1 MILVLFN
8 WLFILCTLS
17 MLGLVIVASLGRKL
31 PETRATLT
39 IDQAV
44 MVGLVAL
51 TTLCNIISLWSP
63 MNIKINI
70 IISGLIIIGLS
81 VYRKEALLII
91 KKWQYEYRQQHLL
104 SKAAFLL
111 IIFIAIIKTAG
122 PSLVDDEGGYH
133 LPLIRWIE
141 HFPVVP
147 GIANIEDRM
156 GFNPSIY
163 MTNAYFSM
171 GWLFPGGLYD
181 VNSFLFI
188 IFGYS
193 FISGFNRFMKND
205 FQYLLSGL
213 VQVGTLVFLFR
224 AYLTTMDADFI
235 YLYGSIYLLIIFM
248 QKMETD
254 TLAKPDFAVFVF
266 MSLFTFIITNKFII
280 GLLAP
285 LPLWL
290 LFLWFK
296 ETRFVFSGSI
306 ILICLAILIPWTLRN
321 YYISGYLVYPLFFID
336 LFSAEWKVPRS
347 LAMGQYYYVLEYAK
361 MEITQPFNEYFNHNY
376 TWKVW
381 FPLWFERVWG
391 LAIGKII
398 ILLTPLS
405 TLLIL
410 YHCLSIRKE
419 GRQRSY
425 VILLLFLL
433 MATLVWLLRAPA
445 IRFAWGWLLPM
456 YVISLGL
463 LLQKWLLKYQIL
475 LKMALIVLLFTSLI
489 RSSIASV
496 VEFPDI
502 TKHWLYPTPVEIGN
516 MHTTI
521 SWNEN
526 ELKISE
532 DNFCRGIQPP
542 CLPRYYHPG
551 LRPRGKKITDGFK
564 IITSNE

>member
-17 MLGLVIVASLGRKL
+17 MLGLIIAASFGRKL
-31 PETRATLT
+31 PETLATLT

-63 MNIKINI
+63 MNIQVNI
-70 IISGLIIIGLS
+70 IISVLIVIGFFI
-81 VYRKEALLII
+81 YRKEAFFII
-91 KKWQYEYRQQHLL
+91 KKWQYEYKQQHLL
-104 SKAAFLL
+104 SKIAFLL
-111 IIFIAIIKTAG
+111 LIIIAIIKTTG

-147 GIANIEDRM
+147 GIAN
-156 GFNPSIY
+156 
-163 MTNAYFSM
+163 AYFSM
-171 GWLFPGGLYD
+171 GWLFSGGLYD

-188 IFGYS
+188 IFGYA
-193 FISGFNRFMKND
+193 FISGFNRFVKND
-205 FQYLLSGL
+205 FRYLLSGL
-213 VQVGTLVFLFR
+213 VQVGALVFLFR

-248 QKMETD
+248 QKIETG
-254 TLAKPDFAVFVF
+254 TLAKADFAALVF
-266 MSLFTFIITNKFII
+266 MSLFTFIITNKFIV
-280 GLLAP
+280 GLLVP
-285 LPLWL
+285 LPIWL
-290 LFLWFK
+290 LFLWLKNRHFL
-296 ETRFVFSGSI
+296 FSGSLI
-306 ILICLAILIPWTLRN
+306 ITCVAMVGVWVLRN
-321 YYISGYLVYPLFFID
+321 YYLSGYLVYPLFFID
-336 LFSAEWKVPRS
+336 IFPVDWKVPRT
-347 LAMGQYYYVLEYAK
+347 LAMGQYHYVLEYAK

-376 TWKVW
+376 TWKAW
-381 FPLWFERVWG
+381 FPVWFERVWG
-391 LAIGKII
+391 LAVGKVI

-405 TLLIL
+405 ILLIL
-410 YHCLSIRKE
+410 YHSLSIPKE

-425 VILLLFLL
+425 IILLLFLL

-463 LLQKWLLKYQIL
+463 LLQKWLLKHQVL
-475 LKMALIVLLFTSLI
+475 FKMALLALLFTSLM

-496 VEFPDI
+496 IEFPDI

-532 DNFCRGIQPP
+532 DNFCRGLQPP
-542 CLPRYYHPG
+542 CLPRYYHPA
-551 LRPRGKKITDGFK
+551 LRLRGEKITDGFK

>member
-17 MLGLVIVASLGRKL
+17 MLGLVIAVLLGRKL
-31 PETRATLT
+31 IETPATLT

-63 MNIKINI
+63 MNIQVNI
-70 IISGLIIIGLS
+70 VISALIVIGLFI
-81 VYRKEALLII
+81 YRKEAFFII
-91 KKWQYEYRQQHLL
+91 KQWQHEYRQQHLL
-104 SKAAFLL
+104 SKMAFLL
-111 IIFIAIIKTAG
+111 IIFIAIIKTTG

-188 IFGYS
+188 VFGYA
-193 FISGFNRFMKND
+193 FISGFNRFVKND

-213 VQVGTLVFLFR
+213 VQVGALVFLFR

-235 YLYGSIYLLIIFM
+235 YLYGSIYLLIIFI
-248 QKMETD
+248 QKIEMD
-254 TLAKPDFAVFVF
+254 TFAKPDFAAFVF

-290 LFLWFK
+290 LFLWLK
-296 ETRFVFSGSI
+296 KNRFAFSGRI
-306 ILICLAILIPWTLRN
+306 IFTCLVILIPWMLRN
-321 YYISGYLVYPLFFID
+321 YYLSGYLVYPLFFID
-336 LFSAEWKVPRS
+336 PFSADWKVPRT

-381 FPLWFERVWG
+381 FPVWLERVWG
-391 LAIGKII
+391 LVVGKVI

-410 YHCLSIRKE
+410 YHCLSIPKE

-463 LLQKWLLKYQIL
+463 LLQKWLLKRQVL
-475 LKMALIVLLFTSLI
+475 FKTALITLLFTSLI
-489 RSSIASV
+489 RSGIASV
-496 VEFPDI
+496 IEFPDI
-502 TKHWLYPTPVEIGN
+502 MKHWLYPTPVEIGN

-521 SWNEN
+521 SWNKN

-542 CLPRYYHPG
+542 CLPRYYHPA
-551 LRPRGKKITDGFK
+551 LRLRGKKITDGFK